1 MPLSAKAQ
9 AERRARLKR
18 LAEPKKIR
26 RARCANCDKPFP
38 KTKPNRKFCKKECK
52 REYEQNGGTA
62 FGPLKTRLE
71 KLVRQIT
78 GALEVRHTFL
88 EKRVTKID
96 TAGLEENLRI
106 EYLEE
111 VVKLHDAQI
120 ARLQGSAP
128 AQSPSQ
134 PSPSSRANT
143 GHWHDPAGRG

>member
-18 LAEPKKIR
+18 LEEPKKIR

-78 GALEVRHTFL
+78 GALELRLTFFEIL
-88 EKRVTKID
+88 EKRVRD
-96 TAGLEENLRI
+96 LE
-106 EYLEE
+106 
-111 VVKLHDAQI
+111 A
-120 ARLQGSAP
+120 STP
-128 AQSPSQ
+128 SQSPSQ
-134 PSPSSRANT
+134 PSPSETAANRAHPQQPRT
-143 GHWHDPAGRG
+143 RG

>member
-18 LAEPKKIR
+18 LEEPKKIR

-78 GALEVRHTFL
+78 GALELRHTFL
-88 EKRVTKID
+88 EKRVTKI
-96 TAGLEENLRI
+96 E
-106 EYLEE
+106 
-111 VVKLHDAQI
+111 
-120 ARLQGSAP
+120 GSALV
-128 AQSPSQ
+128 QSPSQ
-134 PSPSSRANT
+134 PSPSAQAKDQPS
-143 GHWHDPAGRG
+143 GRR

>member
-18 LAEPKKIR
+18 LQDPKKIR

-78 GALEVRHTFL
+78 GALELRHTFL
-88 EKRVTKID
+88 EKRVTI
-96 TAGLEENLRI
+96 LE
-106 EYLEE
+106 
-111 VVKLHDAQI
+111 
-120 ARLQGSAP
+120 GSAP
-128 AQSPSQ
+128 VQSPSQ
-134 PSPSSRANT
+134 PSPSAQAKDQPS
-143 GHWHDPAGRG
+143 GRR

>member
-78 GALEVRHTFL
+78 GVLELRHTFL
-88 EKRVTKID
+88 EKRVTKVE
-96 TAGLEENLRI
+96 AALML
-106 EYLEE
+106 
-111 VVKLHDAQI
+111 
-120 ARLQGSAP
+120 SAP
-128 AQSPSQ
+128 VQSPSQ
-134 PSPSSRANT
+134 PSPSAQAKDQPS
-143 GHWHDPAGRG
+143 GRR